1 MKQNYLFIML
11 CSLVLLVNCKGGD
24 DSINPEASKTV
35 PTGTVEGKVFAKNG
49 TKPIGGA
56 TVFTID
62 SKNQVYHTYSNADGS
77 FSLTAPEG
85 NTILHI
91 QTGNGLNFRTE
102 IPITVNKDETTS
114 VASKDSKL
122 NQIAKIAYV
131 EGSYDEIESI
141 ITNLGYVA
149 TEISYQDLK
158 NFNTISQYDI
168 IFLNCGSRNFT
179 YSGTNTPSNDLSIFS
194 NLSTFITNGGSI
206 YTSDWAAAYL
216 VGGDKNAPYCG
227 VYGGF
232 LDLTKICFNTNGN
245 SAMYNNCSVS
255 NAAMASAIGFST
267 LDIQYDQPLWQK
279 IQHYDPSFWEV
290 LVQKDNEPLMIR
302 TNKYV
307 NATAPKT
314 PVGTSLNNNQM
325 TICHHTANG
334 NNITITINQ
343 NAWNA
348 HQAHGDYVGSCSA
361 TTSSG
366 NIYYTTF
373 HNHASGNIGKSGP
386 ILEYVILNL

>member
-1 MKQNYLFIML
+1 MKQNYLLIML
-11 CSLVLLVNCKGGD
+11 CTLVLLVNCKGSE
-24 DSINPEASKTV
+24 DSASPEDSKPV
-35 PTGTVEGKVFAKNG
+35 LTGKVEGKVFAKNG

-56 TVFTID
+56 IVFTID
-62 SKNQVYHTYSNADGS
+62 NKNHVYHTYSNTDGT

-85 NTILHI
+85 NTTLHI

-102 IPITVNKDETTS
+102 TPVTIKKDEVTS
-114 VASKDSKL
+114 VPSKDSKL

-131 EGSYDEIESI
+131 EGSYDEIEAI
-141 ITNLGYVA
+141 ITSLGYTA
-149 TEISYQDLK
+149 TEISYHDLK

-168 IFLNCGSRNFT
+168 IFLNCGSRNLT
-179 YSGTNTPSNDLSIFS
+179 QTGTNNPGNDLSVFN

-206 YTSDWAAAYL
+206 YSSDWAAAYL

-227 VYGGF
+227 IYGGF
-232 LDLTKICFNTNGN
+232 LDLPKICFNTNGN
-245 SAMYNNCSVS
+245 VAMYNNCSVS
-255 NAAMASAIGFST
+255 NTAMASAIGFNT
-267 LDIQYDQPLWQK
+267 LNIQYDQPLWQK
-279 IQHYDPSFWEV
+279 IQHYDPLFWEV

-307 NATAPKT
+307 DTTAPKIS
-314 PVGTSLNNNQM
+314 VGTSLNNNHM
-325 TICHHTANG
+325 TICHHTASG
-334 NNITITINQ
+334 SNITITINQ

-348 HQAHGDYVGSCSA
+348 HQAHGDYMGSCTG
-361 TTSSG
+361 TTNSG

>member
-1 MKQNYLFIML
+1 ML
-11 CSLVLLVNCKGGD
+11 CSLVLLANCKGGD
-24 DSINPEASKTV
+24 ESINPEDTKPI

-56 TVFTID
+56 IVFTID
-62 SKNQVYHTYSNADGS
+62 SKNQVYHTYSDADGT

-85 NTILHI
+85 NSTLHI

-102 IPITVNKDETTS
+102 VPVTVKKNETTS

-131 EGSYDEIESI
+131 EGSYDEIETI
-141 ITNLGYVA
+141 ITSLGYTA

-168 IFLNCGSRNFT
+168 IFLNCGSRNFN
-179 YSGTNTPSNDLSIFS
+179 YSGTNYPSNDLSVFS

-255 NAAMASAIGFST
+255 NTAMASAIGFST

-279 IQHYDPSFWEV
+279 IQYYDPLFWEV

-325 TICHHTANG
+325 TICHHTASG

-373 HNHASGNIGKSGP
+373 HNHASGNIGKAGP

>member
-1 MKQNYLFIML
+1 MKQNYLLIML
-11 CSLVLLVNCKGGD
+11 CTLVLLVNCKGSE
-24 DSINPEASKTV
+24 DSASPEASKPV
-35 PTGTVEGKVFAKNG
+35 LTGKVEGKVIAKNG

-56 TVFTID
+56 IVFTID
-62 SKNQVYHTYSNADGS
+62 NKNQVYHTYSNTDGT

-85 NTILHI
+85 NTTLHI

-102 IPITVNKDETTS
+102 TPVTIKKDEVTS
-114 VASKDSKL
+114 VPSKDSKL
-122 NQIAKIAYV
+122 NQVAKIAYV
-131 EGSYDEIESI
+131 EGSYDEIEAI
-141 ITNLGYVA
+141 ITSLGYTA
-149 TEISYQDLK
+149 TEISYHDLK

-168 IFLNCGSRNFT
+168 IFLNCGSRNLT
-179 YSGTNTPSNDLSIFS
+179 QTGTNNPGNDLSVFN

-206 YTSDWAAAYL
+206 YSSDWAAAYL

-232 LDLTKICFNTNGN
+232 LDLPKICFNTNGN
-245 SAMYNNCSVS
+245 VAMYNNCSVS
-255 NAAMASAIGFST
+255 NTAMASAIGFNT
-267 LDIQYDQPLWQK
+267 LNIQYDQPLWQK
-279 IQHYDPSFWEV
+279 IQHYDPLFWEV

-307 NATAPKT
+307 DTTVPKIS
-314 PVGTSLNNNQM
+314 VGTSLNNNHM
-325 TICHHTANG
+325 TICHHTASG
-334 NNITITINQ
+334 SNITITINQ

-348 HQAHGDYVGSCSA
+348 HQAHGDYTGSCTG
-361 TTSSG
+361 TTNSG

>member
-1 MKQNYLFIML
+1 ML
-11 CSLVLLVNCKGGD
+11 CTLVLLFNCKGSD
-24 DSINPEASKTV
+24 DSISPEDSKI

-56 TVFTID
+56 IVFTID
-62 SKNQVYHTYSNADGS
+62 NKNQVYHTYSNADGT
-77 FSLTAPEG
+77 FSLSVPEG

-102 IPITVNKDETTS
+102 IPITVNKNETTT
-114 VASKDSKL
+114 VAGKDSKL

-131 EGSYDEIESI
+131 EGSYDEIEAI
-141 ITNLGYVA
+141 ITSLGYTA

-168 IFLNCGSRNFT
+168 IFLNCGSRNPAQT
-179 YSGTNTPSNDLSIFS
+179 GTNSPGNDLSVFS

-216 VGGDKNAPYCG
+216 VGGDKYVSGCSI
-227 VYGGF
+227 YGGF
-232 LDLTKICFNTNGN
+232 LDLTKICFNNTGN
-245 SAMYNNCSVS
+245 SAMYNNCSVT
-255 NAAMASAIGFST
+255 NTAMAAALGFST
-267 LDIQYDQPLWQK
+267 LDIQYDMSLWEK
-279 IQHYDPSFWEV
+279 IQHYDPNFWEV
-290 LVQKDNEPLMIR
+290 LVQKGNEPLMIR

-307 NATAPKT
+307 DTTAPKI
-314 PVGTSLNNNQM
+314 PVGTSLNKNHM

-334 NNITITINQ
+334 NNVSITINQ
-343 NAWNA
+343 NAWSA
-348 HQAHGDYVGSCSA
+348 HQAHGDYVGSCSG

-373 HNHASGNIGKSGP
+373 HNHASGNIGKTGP

>member
-24 DSINPEASKTV
+24 DSINPEVSKTV

-102 IPITVNKDETTS
+102 IPITVNKNETTS

-168 IFLNCGSRNFT
+168 IFLNCGSRNPAQT
-179 YSGTNTPSNDLSIFS
+179 GTNSPGNDLDVFS

-206 YTSDWAAAYL
+206 YSSDWAAAYL
-216 VGGDKNAPYCG
+216 VGGDKYVAGCS

-232 LDLTKICFNTNGN
+232 IDLTKICFNNTG
-245 SAMYNNCSVS
+245 SPAMYNNCIVS
-255 NAAMASAIGFST
+255 NTAMASAIGFST
-267 LDIQYDQPLWQK
+267 LDIQYDQPLWEK

-307 NATAPKT
+307 NTTAPKT

-334 NNITITINQ
+334 NTVTITINQ

-373 HNHASGNIGKSGP
+373 HNHASGNIGKTGP

>member
-1 MKQNYLFIML
+1 MRQNYLFIVL

-24 DSINPEASKTV
+24 DSVNPEDSKTL
-35 PTGTVEGKVFAKNG
+35 PTGTIEGKVFAKNG

-85 NTILHI
+85 NTTLHI

-102 IPITVNKDETTS
+102 IPITVKKDETTN
-114 VASKDSKL
+114 VPTKDSKL

-131 EGSYDEIESI
+131 EGSYDEIEAI
-141 ITNLGYVA
+141 ITNLGYTA

-168 IFLNCGSRNFT
+168 IFLNCGSRNLAQT
-179 YSGTNTPSNDLSIFS
+179 GTSSPGNDLSVFS

-206 YTSDWAAAYL
+206 YSSDWAAAYL
-216 VGGDKNAPYCG
+216 VGGNQNAQSCG
-227 VYGGF
+227 IAGGF
-232 LDLTKICFNTNGN
+232 LDFTKICFNINGN
-245 SAMYNNCSVS
+245 ASMYNNCTVS
-255 NAAMASAIGFST
+255 NTAMASALGFST
-267 LDIQYDQPLWQK
+267 LDIQYDMSLWQK
-279 IQHYDPSFWEV
+279 IQYYDPLFWEV

-307 NATAPKT
+307 DKTAPKT
-314 PVGTSLNNNQM
+314 TVGTSLNNNHM

-334 NNITITINQ
+334 NTVTITINQ

-348 HQAHGDYVGSCSA
+348 HQAHGDYMGSCSG

-373 HNHASGNIGKSGP
+373 HNHASGNIGKAGP